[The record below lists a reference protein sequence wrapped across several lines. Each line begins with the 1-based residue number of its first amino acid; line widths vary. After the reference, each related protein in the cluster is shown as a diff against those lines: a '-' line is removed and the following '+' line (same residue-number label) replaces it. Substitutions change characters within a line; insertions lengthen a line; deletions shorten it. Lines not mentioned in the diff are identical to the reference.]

1 MADSPKRSR
10 KLGALIALM
19 AVLVAALVAV
29 NLYLLLG
36 KDDGDTAQEKA
47 QAASEP
53 APQPTRV
60 VSLDPFTVN
69 LQGELCGQRLLYVGL
84 SLEVA
89 DATTEDYL
97 LEHLPQLRSR
107 LLMLLSGQDSETAAT
122 VEGKR
127 SLARQVLASFEE
139 PLTASQPDLAV
150 LNVLF
155 TEFIVQ

>member
-10 KLGALIALM
+10 KTGVLIALM
-19 AVLVAALVAV
+19 VVLVAALVAV

-36 KDDGDTAQEKA
+36 NDD
-47 QAASEP
+47 
-53 APQPTRV
+53 APSPEAETSVDNKTPEPTRLV
-60 VSLDPFTVN
+60 RLDPFTVN
-69 LQGELCGQRLLYVGL
+69 IQGELCGQRLLYVGL

-89 DATTEDYL
+89 DAATESYL

-107 LLMLLSGQDSETAAT
+107 LLMLLSSQDSETAAT
-122 VEGKR
+122 VEGKHA
-127 SLARQVLASFEE
+127 LARQVLASFEE

-150 LNVLF
+150 RDVLF

>member
-36 KDDGDTAQEKA
+36 DDGDGTGAPSKQAKA
-47 QAASEP
+47 S
-53 APQPTRV
+53 APQPVRV

-127 SLARQVLASFEE
+127 ALARQVLASFEE

-150 LNVLF
+150 QNVLF